1 MRGPLQWPGPGQKG
15 EGLAGMCNAS
25 QRWKFDQKK
34 EKKQTKTYET
44 PGETLVPRMQTF
56 ILYTFIITF
65 QFYV

>member
-44 PGETLVPRMQTF
+44 PGETLVPRM
-56 ILYTFIITF
+56 
-65 QFYV
+65 